1 MWQGKKDDHLQIKPY
16 TYIITRR
23 DLPIS
28 VLTVQSIHAS
38 IEATKRFPQPSE
50 TVFVVLCSVK
60 NEIKLRNSLDFIRSR
75 GIKCASFEEPDL
87 DNQLTAIATEPV
99 YQDKRHIFRK
109 FQILK
114 GETNES

>member
-1 MWQGKKDDHLQIKPY
+1 MQYKNPY

-23 DLPIS
+23 DLKS
-28 VLTVQSIHAS
+28 FVYFCVQSIHAS
-38 IEATKRFPQPSE
+38 IEATKKFPQPSE
-50 TVFVVLCSVK
+50 TAFVVLCSVK
-60 NEIKLRNSLDFIRSR
+60 NEIKLRNSLNFIQSR

-99 YQDKRHIFRK
+99 YQNQRHIFRK